1 VDNGQYDYVQRMNPN
16 FVNSQIFI
24 DEYGNEVYRDN
35 YYNYVGGNMS
45 QNVPMSG
52 QLLSDSKY

>member
-1 VDNGQYDYVQRMNPN
+1 MDPN
-16 FVNSQIFI
+16 FVNSQIFV
-24 DEYGNEVYRDN
+24 DEFGNEVYRDN
-35 YYNYVGGNMS
+35 YYNYAGGNMS